1 MKKLR
6 STLMTLITAGS
17 FFAAGTA
24 FATPLTLSEATMEA
38 ISGEPGFALIES
50 ENSESLGLRGDRNTE
65 INREI
70 LRRNS
75 ATDFPIESTDNALTH
90 DQTLQVGQ
98 ASGQTAH
105 DLMNEAIPGRL
116 PQFFIDEAQRVVNP

>member
-1 MKKLR
+1 MKKRR
-6 STLMTLITAGS
+6 STLMTLIAAGS

-24 FATPLTLSEATMEA
+24 FAAPLNLSESTMET
-38 ISGEPGFALIES
+38 ISGEPGLALIERG
-50 ENSESLGLRGDRNTE
+50 ETESLELQADSNTE
-65 INREI
+65 MNREI

-75 ATDFPIESTDNALTH
+75 ATDFPVESTDRVLAY
-90 DQTLQVGQ
+90 DQTLQAGQ